1 VAGIRAGDGKESGPA
16 TTAHL
21 RDPPILP
28 VQSGSRART
37 TAASVGSNMSAQR
50 QPLSMPKR
58 STSRLKKEPSL
69 GMMAARG
76 QRRSGTADARSSRS
90 TPSVLTKQRGARAFH
105 PPGKNERPASA
116 SAQKL
121 SRHSSQAL
129 PSRTVGLAA
138 ENLRCVLLFACRSP
152 IEPRCSARLTCS
164 DSCPRLRSV
173 VQVCDVYVTFAS
185 LVPVRYANSQ
195 AAAFVPIETR

>member
-1 VAGIRAGDGKESGPA
+1 MFMRCVAGIHAGDGKESGPA

-28 VQSGSRART
+28 VQSGS
-37 TAASVGSNMSAQR
+37 TAASVRSNMSAQR

-69 GMMAARG
+69 GMTAARG
-76 QRRSGTADARSSRS
+76 QRRTGTADARSSRS

-116 SAQKL
+116 PAQKL

-138 ENLRCVLLFACRSP
+138 ENLRCVLLLFACRSP
-152 IEPRCSARLTCS
+152 IERRCSARLTCS
-164 DSCPRLRSV
+164 DSCPAAIRGASV
-173 VQVCDVYVTFAS
+173 
-185 LVPVRYANSQ
+185 
-195 AAAFVPIETR
+195 